1 MVGKPMKK
9 HIISFMIL
17 FLLVSTSL
25 VGVSNQVTVDA
36 SEVPSDGGLQDSA
49 WPMFHHD
56 TKHTGRSPF
65 GPAGNWPVEKWKFKM
80 QGAVLSSPAID
91 KNGTLYIGADGD
103 DCLFAINPDGTERWR
118 ANIGNALS
126 SPAIGSDGTI
136 YIGTVY
142 GKLYAINPNGTEK
155 WQVILETTSWAYS
168 SPVISEDDI
177 IYMASVDSNK
187 LFAIYLNGTIKWSF
201 ETNGWI
207 YSSPALSDDGTIY
220 IGSNDGCLYAINP
233 NGTLKWKY
241 NTGKDVQSDPSID
254 SNGIIYFGSWDGYL
268 YALYPNGT
276 LVWKFNTMGAIES
289 SPALCSDGAIV
300 IGSSSDNLYC
310 LNPNGTLQ
318 WSFHTGNDILSSP
331 TIDAHGTIYCG
342 SYDDYLYAINKNGT
356 LRWKFDAADHGIE
369 SSQVIA
375 EDGTIYIS
383 GHFPP
388 SGSQLA
394 YSLLHAIQVI
404 NDSAPSTPMITG
416 TENGKVR
423 RQYDYTIVSTDPEDD
438 NISYYIDWGDGKIT
452 DWTGPYDS
460 SEEIIQSHTWL
471 IRGTYEVKVKARDG
485 PGMESEWG
493 TLSVTMP
500 YEPQFP
506 FVQWLLVRFPNAFPI
521 LRFLLEYD

>member
-1 MVGKPMKK
+1 MAVFRILHGRCSTMIPNILGEVRMV
-9 HIISFMIL
+9 
-17 FLLVSTSL
+17 LL
-25 VGVSNQVTVDA
+25 GI
-36 SEVPSDGGLQDSA
+36 GL
-49 WPMFHHD
+49 
-56 TKHTGRSPF
+56 
-65 GPAGNWPVEKWKFKM
+65 
-80 QGAVLSSPAID
+80 L
-91 KNGTLYIGADGD
+91 KNGNLICKVQYYPHLQSIKTVTLYIGADGD

-136 YIGTVY
+136 YIGTIY
-142 GKLYAINPNGTEK
+142 GKLHAINPNGTEK
-155 WQVILETTSWAYS
+155 WQVVLETTSWAFS
-168 SPVISEDDI
+168 SPVISDNDI

-201 ETNGWI
+201 ETSGWI
-207 YSSPALSDDGTIY
+207 YSSPALADDGTIY

-241 NTGKDVQSDPSID
+241 NTGRDVQSDPSID

-276 LVWKFNTMGAIES
+276 LNWKFNTMGAIET

-310 LNPNGTLQ
+310 INPNGTLQ

-331 TIDAHGTIYCG
+331 AIDAHGTIYCG

-369 SSQVIA
+369 SSPIIA
-375 EDGTIYIS
+375 VDGTIYIS

-404 NDSAPSTPMITG
+404 NDTAPSIPTVIG
-416 TENGKVR
+416 TENGRVR

-438 NISYYIDWGDGKIT
+438 NISYYIDWGDGKTT
-452 DWTGPYDS
+452 DWIGPYDS
-460 SEEIIQSHTWL
+460 GEEIIQSHTWL
-471 IRGTYEVKVKARDG
+471 VRGTYEMKVKARDG
-485 PGMESEWG
+485 NGMESDWG

-506 FVQWLLVRFPNAFPI
+506 FIHWLLERFPNAFPI
-521 LRFLLEYD
+521 LRFLLEFNH